1 MRADLQRDA
10 QGRCEPQP
18 VREAF
23 ERLFEKHGL
32 RGAIR
37 SDNGNA
43 VCGERGAAGAL
54 AALGL
59 VAGASLRRKLVGERE
74 TRLMKRH
81 KVEPRWHGRSAHILI
96 LMDLPDAS
104 RRDEGNETSR
114 PAISPKADAATG
126 SRP

>member
-43 VCGERGAAGAL
+43 VCGERGAAGRSRLSAWWRAL
-54 AALGL
+54 
-59 VAGASLRRKLVGERE
+59 VCEE
-74 TRLMKRH
+74 
-81 KVEPRWHGRSAHILI
+81 
-96 LMDLPDAS
+96 
-104 RRDEGNETSR
+104 N
-114 PAISPKADAATG
+114 
-126 SRP
+126 